1 MTKQKEKTSLKVL
14 KDVYSY
20 FVIRVKNFLG
30 FYDSDTEKKMH
41 YLREIWRLR
50 YSNIPHN
57 DAMKNNLFKNFLE
70 VQIINSKRRLQF
82 YRLHKYGGLA
92 FIIILIIFFITRISI
107 PYNLMILLCL
117 VFILYYI
124 LIIFI
129 PFDNRIATVIRVLD
143 WLEKYKKEKDPLKS
157 FLDGANYND
166 LDSKITLP
174 FTPSELAVFLYL
186 LVSSEDFKGIRKRE
200 LVKFIEQKC
209 QQSNCAPYKNIDSW
223 INQYESDY
231 KNVSSSIES
240 LIEKIR
246 SLNKTK

>member
-1 MTKQKEKTSLKVL
+1 MTKKKEKTSLKVL

-30 FYDSDTEKKMH
+30 FYDSDTEKKLH
-41 YLREIWRLR
+41 YLRELWRLR
-50 YSNIPHN
+50 YSDITYN
-57 DAMKNNLFKNFLE
+57 DVKNNERFKRFLKKK
-70 VQIINSKRRLQF
+70 IFYSKIRLMF
-82 YRLHKYGGLA
+82 YNLHNYGELA
-92 FIIILIIFFITRISI
+92 FIIILLLFIITRISI
-107 PYNLMILLCL
+107 PYSLMVVLSTIL
-117 VFILYYI
+117 ILYYI
-124 LIIFI
+124 IMIFI
-129 PFDNRIATVIRVLD
+129 PFDKRISTVTIVLD
-143 WLEKYKKEKDPLKS
+143 LMKKYELEKYPLKS
-157 FLDGANYND
+157 FLDSANNND

-174 FTPSELAVFLYL
+174 LTPSEIAVFLYL

-200 LVKFIEQKC
+200 LVNFFEQKC
-209 QQSNCAPYKNIDSW
+209 QQSNCAPYKNLNSW